1 MVKASNLPPTTDNT
15 ALTDNAC
22 PEPFHAPETT
32 QDTSAQDTLAIA
44 EHAVKQLSAKLK
56 QANPV
61 RVTGRVLEVMGTL
74 VECSLPDAKV
84 GDLCEIA
91 LNRKPPV
98 LAEVVGF
105 RPGTAIVSLL
115 GGVEGVAAGAR
126 VTPLYC
132 PHQIKVSDD
141 LFGNVVDGFGRAM
154 TGTTSAFTTVQ
165 NDPKAV
171 PVIKDGIPATD
182 RPRIVEPLPTQLRAI
197 DGMITLGVGQRV
209 GIFAGAGCGKTTL
222 LAAIARGTP
231 CDAIVFGLI
240 GERGREVREFL
251 DHELDDELKAK
262 SVLLVATS
270 DTSSMERVRAAFTA
284 QAIAEGF
291 RQSGKRVLLLIDS
304 LTRLARAQREIG
316 LAAGEPP
323 GRGGFPPSVYTLLPR
338 LIERA
343 GRSLEGD
350 ISALYTLLIEN
361 DSMSDPIADE
371 ARSLLDGHILL
382 SRKLAEQGH
391 YPAIDVP
398 QSLSRIM
405 GNVVSQAHMKSNTD
419 FRAMVVAY
427 KQVEMLI
434 KLGEYQPGNDPQ
446 TDLAVQ
452 KYPQLMKFL
461 QQQLREESTF
471 DQTVAGLQA
480 LLNAN
485 QAA

>member
-1 MVKASNLPPTTDNT
+1 MLERTNTCHDAENISESNAEKGAETLPAAFWQRLSQRVSKLNSVK
-15 ALTDNAC
+15 
-22 PEPFHAPETT
+22 
-32 QDTSAQDTLAIA
+32 I
-44 EHAVKQLSAKLK
+44 
-56 QANPV
+56 
-61 RVTGRVLEVMGTL
+61 TGRVKEVLGTL
-74 VECSLPDAKV
+74 VECSLPNATV
-84 GDLCEIA
+84 GDLCEIS
-91 LNRKPPV
+91 LDNNPPV

-105 RPGTAIVSLL
+105 RPGAAIVSLL
-115 GGVEGVAAGAR
+115 GGVEGVAAGAI

-132 PHQIKVSDD
+132 PHKIKVSDK
-141 LFGNVVDGFGRAM
+141 LFGQVVDGFGRAM
-154 TGTTSAFTTVQ
+154 TGDTSAFTT
-165 NDPKAV
+165 NKDDPDGV
-171 PVIKDGIPATD
+171 PVIRDGIPATD

-251 DHELDDELKAK
+251 DHELDETLKAK

-284 QAIAEGF
+284 TAIAEGF
-291 RQSGKRVLLLIDS
+291 RQSGKQVLLLVDS

-323 GRGGFPPSVYTLLPR
+323 GKGGFPPSVFTLMPR

-343 GRSLEGD
+343 GRSLNGD

-391 YPAIDVP
+391 YPAIDVQ

-405 GNVVSQAHMKSNTD
+405 GNVVAKQHMQDATQ
-419 FRAMVVAY
+419 FRSMIAAY

-434 KLGEYQPGNDPQ
+434 KLGEFQPGSDEN
-446 TDLAVQ
+446 TDKAVHNH
-452 KYPQLMKFL
+452 PALMQFL
-461 QQQLREESTF
+461 QQQLREVSSF
-471 DQTVAGLQA
+471 DETQQGLKA
-480 LLNAN
+480 LINA
-485 QAA
+485 